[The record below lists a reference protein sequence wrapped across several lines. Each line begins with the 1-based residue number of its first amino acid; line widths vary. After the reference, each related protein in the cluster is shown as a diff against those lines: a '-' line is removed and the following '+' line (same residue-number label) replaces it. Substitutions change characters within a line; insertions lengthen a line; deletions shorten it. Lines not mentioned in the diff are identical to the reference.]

1 MHAFSLEECG
11 EYGRAEQAARAA
23 LALSPL
29 DARAQYVEFVGDGG
43 YDHPEFWDPAG
54 WQWLQSEGR
63 RGPRY
68 VEQIGV
74 ASGAVVQTRFGNAMR
89 MLGHQPAMHM
99 SWWEADAWCR
109 WAGRRLPAEVE
120 WEVAAHTASRR
131 GFHISCIE
139 STTSPIDSG
148 VSSY

>member
-23 LALSPL
+23 LVLSPL
-29 DARAQYVEFVGDGG
+29 DARAQYVGFVGDGG
-43 YDHPEFWDPAG
+43 YDHPEFWEPAG
-54 WQWLQSEGR
+54 GQWLQGEGR

-99 SWWEADAWCR
+99 SWVGGRCLVPLGRAPP
-109 WAGRRLPAEVE
+109 AGR
-120 WEVAAHTASRR
+120 
-131 GFHISCIE
+131 G
-139 STTSPIDSG
+139 
-148 VSSY
+148 